1 MKLETLLKEL
11 QITPRTERTMQM
23 KGRTLI
29 NPDISSYSKVADNA
43 HPGKTNTSE
52 MTKRKTLVSNLM
64 SLLLLHCKIADATS
78 VKPKRTI
85 QISRSATKVFPILV
99 KKSRAYTTTIYNP
112 KKAQKTDK
120 TITRSKYNINS
131 GLFIPKHSF
140 VLKEAKILPSI

>member
-1 MKLETLLKEL
+1 
-11 QITPRTERTMQM
+11 MQM

-29 NPDISSYSKVADNA
+29 TPDISSYSKVADNA